1 MFISAL
7 DLGPSNHSN
16 PNQIRKIWGFW
27 LDFLIWEKAVIWFGF
42 DTKCHKNQINFKSK
56 SKSLRVIS
64 PVATRGFN
72 SLTLFVRQL
81 FSLTCQFVMSNVRHF
96 TPVWLFPRNK
106 NSFYTS
112 SFCVWAPVVCSSE
125 GVGNLHDAWRM
136 THDGILHEFIAWIS
150 LHDSPNNRINCITVI
165 CITDKGNVAKES
177 KS

>member
-1 MFISAL
+1 MSFHCNFKSWRVICSAL

-112 SFCVWAPVVCSSE
+112 SFCVWAPVVCSSDSKFLQ
-125 GVGNLHDAWRM
+125 VSWKF
-136 THDGILHEFIAWIS
+136 ILLI
-150 LHDSPNNRINCITVI
+150 
-165 CITDKGNVAKES
+165 
-177 KS
+177 